1 MSETETPTPAPTS
14 RTESR
19 GFLLRSLYRQSGGLV
34 TALLTTALAFF
45 VGGLVVLFT
54 GGNPFAVYRGIFE
67 GTGLTWLFPWVEGVE
82 RETAAFNL
90 QQTLL
95 LTTTLVLTGLA
106 VAFAFRCGLFNIGG
120 QGQWIVGAVTSVWV
134 GTVWADLAGPAHIVL
149 ILVLATAM
157 GALWGGIAGLLRATV
172 GTHEVISTIM
182 LNWIAIWIGS
192 YFFGRGGP
200 LQGDNEAVPVS
211 NSVHDSVHLPIFWG
225 DPVLQGLHIGFFIAM
240 FALVAYWLL
249 LSRSTLG
256 FRVRA
261 VGRNAEGAR
270 YGGIGVG
277 SSYFAAMAISG
288 AFAGLGGAIDIL
300 GWQYRL
306 GVLDVRFSTVGF
318 IGIAVALLGRNT
330 AVGVFFAGLLF
341 GALFYGTSS
350 RSLDPSV
357 FDPQLAGNL
366 SLMIQ
371 ALVLLFIGA
380 DVLILALWR
389 ARGIPRLR
397 LPRWDGG
404 RRRRVG
410 RPLWHSRNHP
420 GPRWGCAC
428 VRRFRGAGRR
438 LVEAVPR
445 DTAALGWIAIAL
457 SLAAGL
463 VALPPVLLRT
473 PIVPAIL
480 GLAAALLAIYVIT
493 AGSKRLGYSGLVLA
507 VLGATGGIAATRSS
521 VADLDEVFLWS
532 ALAASTL
539 RFATPLLFAAL
550 GGMISER
557 SGVVNIGLEGMM
569 LMGAFFAILGAD
581 KSGSWV
587 IGLLTAVAAGAALA
601 AVHAVVSIH
610 WRADQIVSGVAVN
623 FLALGVTGYLLIDLY
638 DSQGTPS
645 GIAEIPNVHLP
656 FISDMPFLGGAIGDL
671 NLMIWVGF
679 LAAIAVGVMLF
690 RTPFGLR
697 LRAVGE
703 HPRAADTVG
712 LSVYKIRYTAVITS
726 GMLAA
731 LGGAF
736 LSIGFV
742 HSFSENM
749 TAGRGFIALAAV
761 IIGNWAP
768 RGAFGA
774 CLLFGF
780 SSALAQRLPV
790 YSESAATLFQALPYV
805 LTLIVVAGLIG
816 RSVPPASIGIPYL
829 KR

>member
-1 MSETETPTPAPTS
+1 MSSDGSIAPV
-14 RTESR
+14 EAR
-19 GFLLRSLYRQSGGLV
+19 GGRLESLYRQSGGLV
-34 TALLTTALAFF
+34 TALLTTLLAFM

-54 GGNPFAVYRGIFE
+54 GGNPFAVYKGIFE
-67 GTGLTWLFPWVEGVE
+67 GTGLTWLFPWVEGAQ

-95 LTTTLVLTGLA
+95 LTTTLILTGLA

-120 QGQWIVGAVTSVWV
+120 QGQWTVGAVTSVWV
-134 GTVWADLAGPAHIVL
+134 GTIWADLAGPIHIVL
-149 ILVLATAM
+149 IIVLATLM
-157 GALWGGIAGLLRATV
+157 GALWGGIAGILRATV

-182 LNWIAIWIGS
+182 LNWIAVWVAS

-200 LQGDNEAVPVS
+200 LQGDNPAVPVS
-211 NSVHDSVHLPIFWG
+211 ESVHESVKLPVFWG
-225 DPVLQGLHIGFFIAM
+225 DPILQGLHIGFFV
-240 FALVAYWLL
+240 ALAGLVGYWLL

-256 FRVRA
+256 FKVRA

-288 AFAGLGGAIDIL
+288 AFGGLGGAIDIL

-306 GVLDVRFSTVGF
+306 GVLDVRVSTVGF

-330 AVGVFFAGLLF
+330 AVGVFFAALLF

-371 ALVLLFIGA
+371 ALVLVFIGA

-389 ARGIPRLR
+389 ARGIPRIR
-397 LPRWDGG
+397 LPRFG
-404 RRRRVG
+404 RGSPAAAPALVAAEPARGV
-410 RPLWHSRNHP
+410 P
-420 GPRWGCAC
+420 WGA
-428 VRRFRGAGRR
+428 R
-438 LVEAVPR
+438 LRSGIGE
-445 DTAALGWIAIAL
+445 W
-457 SLAAGL
+457 AAGL
-463 VALPPVLLRT
+463 RASLPRNVDAIGWAGIVAGVLAGVVALPPLLVRT
-473 PIVPAIL
+473 PIVPAL
-480 GLAAALLAIYVIT
+480 VGLAAGLLAAYAVWR
-493 AGSKRLGYSGLVLA
+493 GRRRLGYAGLVIA
-507 VLGATGGIAATRSS
+507 VLGASGGIAATRSS
-521 VADLDEVFLWS
+521 VTDLDEVFLWS
-532 ALAASTL
+532 ALTASTL
-539 RFATPLLFAAL
+539 RFATPMLFAAL

-569 LMGAFFAILGAD
+569 LIGAFFAIYGAD
-581 KSGSWV
+581 RSGSWV
-587 IGLLTAVAAGAALA
+587 VGLLSAVAAGAVLALI
-601 AVHAVVSIH
+601 HGIVSIH

-623 FLALGVTGYLLIDLY
+623 ILALGVTGYLLIDLY
-638 DSQGTPS
+638 DGQGTPS

-656 FISDMPFLGGAIGDL
+656 FIADLPFFGTAIGDL

-679 LAAIAVGVMLF
+679 IAAVAVGVMLF

-712 LSVYKIRYTAVITS
+712 LSVYRIRYTAVLIS